1 MKPFWQSKT
10 FWLNVI
16 AIAILVGDYLF
27 TNQIIPA
34 EWGVLV
40 LGILN
45 IINRFFTSQP
55 LSGST
60 PIKD

>member
-1 MKPFWQSKT
+1 MKPFWESKT

-16 AIAILVGDYLF
+16 AIAVLVADYLF

-34 EWGVLV
+34 EIGVLV

-45 IINRFFTSQP
+45 IVLRFLTSQP
-55 LSGST
+55 LSGSK

>member
-1 MKPFWQSKT
+1 MKPFWESKT

-16 AIAILVGDYLF
+16 AIAVLVADYLF

-34 EWGVLV
+34 GIGVLV

-45 IINRFFTSQP
+45 IVLRFLTSQP
-55 LSGST
+55 LSGSKL
-60 PIKD
+60 IKD

>member
-16 AIAILVGDYLF
+16 AISILIADYLF

-34 EWGVLV
+34 EWGVLI

-55 LSGST
+55 VTTSK